1 LEAFRCLLV
10 KNLNHGSSYIVG
22 FALIR
27 CDCVSDRSKVLHTQL
42 ELKAS
47 LNVTWYMLATWFM
60 LVKFMAKIQKLII
73 GFGLLT
79 AF

>member
-1 LEAFRCLLV
+1 M
-10 KNLNHGSSYIVG
+10 
-22 FALIR
+22 
-27 CDCVSDRSKVLHTQL
+27 SDRSKVLHTQL